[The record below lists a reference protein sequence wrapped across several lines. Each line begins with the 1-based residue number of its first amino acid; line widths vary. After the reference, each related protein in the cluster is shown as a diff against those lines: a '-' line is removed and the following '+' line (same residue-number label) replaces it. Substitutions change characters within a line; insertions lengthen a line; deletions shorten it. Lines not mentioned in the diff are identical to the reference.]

1 MQITVSWDDRNK
13 LHVLR
18 NISFSIISEK
28 YVENTLC
35 IKKCRERVIEQ
46 RVFKKGYTC
55 KNINQHFIHYNF
67 KPWNNYI
74 KCSFKKYDTPY
85 LH

>member
-35 IKKCRERVIEQ
+35 IKKGRERVI
-46 RVFKKGYTC
+46 
-55 KNINQHFIHYNF
+55 
-67 KPWNNYI
+67 
-74 KCSFKKYDTPY
+74 
-85 LH
+85 